1 MYKNSFTF
9 NLDFPYIFIC
19 THTFYTCYHTFSVG
33 ANSALSKSNPLII
46 FILEFKYPGEGIP

>member
-19 THTFYTCYHTFSVG
+19 THTFYACYCEYPSYPF
-33 ANSALSKSNPLII
+33 LSDMIKT
-46 FILEFKYPGEGIP
+46 E

>member
-33 ANSALSKSNPLII
+33 ANSVRPSKQQTHA
-46 FILEFKYPGEGIP
+46 FIK